1 MPIKPVN
8 DIPMTLQEKRASY
21 REMIRQDIYYA
32 LTNHIS
38 IFEFDGDYNYKYLAN
53 YAREE
58 ADMIFRRSLYLDVAK
73 RVKEELA
80 KKLNLKYIFTDHWR
94 YKDKYIKIRTKKG
107 EDRIHV
113 FGQIDFD
120 FADKFY
126 EILLSDTEEKY
137 KAIEARKKRKEG
149 GVDGS

>member
-21 REMIRQDIYYA
+21 REMVRQDISYA
-32 LTNHIS
+32 LKNHIS
-38 IFEFDGDYNYKYLAN
+38 TFEFDGDYNYKYLAN

-58 ADMIFRRSLYLDVAK
+58 ADIIFRRSLYRDAEK

-94 YKDKYIKIRTKKG
+94 YKGKYIKIRTKKG

-113 FGQIDFD
+113 YGQIDFD

-137 KAIEARKKRKEG
+137 KAIEAREKRKEG
-149 GVDGS
+149 DAE